1 MEKEKKIF
9 EKENRKREMLRKSGG
24 LELQLKR
31 YGTLEKIKNGN
42 IRKWH
47 ILKLPKLSFKLLRI
61 SEKFLFNEFSNKRKN
76 SWNVL
81 IIKIGRRLKNFLK
94 KKI

>member
-42 IRKWH
+42 IRK
-47 ILKLPKLSFKLLRI
+47 
-61 SEKFLFNEFSNKRKN
+61 
-76 SWNVL
+76 
-81 IIKIGRRLKNFLK
+81 
-94 KKI
+94 